1 MPFSRPHRACTVDR
15 CNIADGD
22 QESHAKIER
31 DSKNPRAD
39 CTFAC
44 TAHAAPPQP
53 IPDLLLDSM
62 ANALPEGIIAAAC
75 TPIAADGTPNPDRLA
90 GHIRHLRES
99 GCDYVLLFGTTGEG
113 LSFTAEERRWTLDRV
128 LGAGVDAGGLL
139 VGTGAAPL
147 PDAISL
153 TEHATE
159 AGVAGVLVP
168 PPFHIPVVSDDAVFA
183 TYDDLIR
190 RVDDERLRVILYHF
204 PALTGVKISF
214 PVIQRLIDAHGP
226 QIAGVKDSSQEWDH
240 MQALCSSF
248 PGLRIFAGTERYLSN
263 ILAVG
268 GAGCISATVNVT
280 APLARRVY
288 DAVTGDTDRET
299 VADLQDRLTGFR
311 TDIVLHPVITALK
324 TLLAMQTGD
333 ETWTNTRLPVL
344 PPNETLRADLRDLHE
359 RLSRM

>member
-1 MPFSRPHRACTVDR
+1 M
-15 CNIADGD
+15 AD
-22 QESHAKIER
+22 S
-31 DSKNPRAD
+31 
-39 CTFAC
+39 
-44 TAHAAPPQP
+44 
-53 IPDLLLDSM
+53 
-62 ANALPEGIIAAAC
+62 LPEGIIAAAC
-75 TPIAADGTPNPDRLA
+75 TPLAADGTPNPERLA
-90 GHIRHLRES
+90 EHVRHLREH

-113 LSFTAEERRWTLDRV
+113 LSFTAEERRTTLEQV
-128 LGAGVDAGGLL
+128 LERDIDAGDLL

-147 PDAISL
+147 PDAIAL
-153 TEHATE
+153 TEHATA

-183 TYDDLIR
+183 TYDHLIR
-190 RVDDERLRVILYHF
+190 RVDDERLRVFLYHF

-248 PGLRIFAGTERYLSN
+248 PDLHIFAGTERYLSN
-263 ILAVG
+263 ILAEG

-288 DAVTGDTDRET
+288 DAATGDTDRAT
-299 VADLQDRLTGFR
+299 VAELQDRLTGFR
-311 TDIVLHPVITALK
+311 TDIVLHPAITALK

-333 ETWTNTRLPVL
+333 ETWANTRLPVL
-344 PPNETLRADLRDLHE
+344 PPDETLRSNLRDLHQ
-359 RLSRM
+359 RLSGL